1 MAAALLIHY
10 RDACYAL
17 MIPSTLCSVLIFIS
31 ENTLEVS
38 CETHEII
45 HAQAKQGARRTNRVS
60 SVHCRLLSGDGATVF
75 VGAKDPRWEVAEL
88 ELNTC
93 LVASNPAPGSN

>member
-1 MAAALLIHY
+1 
-10 RDACYAL
+10 
-17 MIPSTLCSVLIFIS
+17 MIPSTLCSVLIVIS